1 MLFPWISQTFEL
13 KNNDLKKK
21 KGKTGQ
27 CIVPLPLVLFSLW
40 AERWVGREGA
50 MPRELSVLQ
59 FYNRRKS
66 EGGKRPLS
74 SLFFSRH
81 QTSIISP
88 SSMSDGGVFLSLHN
102 QARTVIM
109 CLVAKLCST
118 LCDPMD
124 CLPPGSSVLGISQA
138 RILEWVAISFSRGS
152 SWPRDWTCISHIG
165 RRILY
170 H

>member
-66 EGGKRPLS
+66 EGGKDHFLPYS
-74 SLFFSRH
+74 SVGIKLPSLAPPPCQMEEFSCP
-81 QTSIISP
+81 SIIKP
-88 SSMSDGGVFLSLHN
+88 GLSLC
-102 QARTVIM
+102 A
-109 CLVAKLCST
+109 
-118 LCDPMD
+118 
-124 CLPPGSSVLGISQA
+124 
-138 RILEWVAISFSRGS
+138 
-152 SWPRDWTCISHIG
+152 
-165 RRILY
+165 
-170 H
+170 